1 MGSIPTIPTNIKLLQ
16 KNIIKSHLA
25 YIIGVALGD
34 GNLSNPNK
42 RAVRL
47 RITCDTKYQGIIKN
61 IIKSLK
67 IILPKNKIS
76 IVKRKGNCLD
86 ISCYSNKLESLLGWK
101 VGLGSK
107 YKQKVFVPKWIKTNK
122 KFTLL
127 CLKGLFETDGSI
139 YLDRKYKMA
148 NFITVI
154 PTLADDVMIM
164 VKKIGFK
171 PNIQFL
177 HYNYKKTKI
186 TIRVS
191 KNVENFINLTKIKK
205 I

>member
-1 MGSIPTIPTNIKLLQ
+1 MAIK
-16 KNIIKSHLA
+16 NVIKKHLT
-25 YIIGVALGD
+25 YVIGVALGD

-47 RITCDTKYQGIIKN
+47 RITCDTKYKKIIEN
-61 IIKSLK
+61 IIKSIK
-67 IILPKNKIS
+67 IILPKNKVS
-76 IVKRKGNCLD
+76 IVKREKNYID
-86 ISCYSNKLESLLGWK
+86 ISCYSNKWESLLGWK

-107 YKQKVFVPKWIKTNK
+107 YKQKISVPKWIINNK

-127 CLKGLFETDGSI
+127 CLRGLLETDGSI

-148 NFITVI
+148 NFVTII
-154 PTLADDVMIM
+154 PSLAADVMTMIE
-164 VKKIGFK
+164 KIGFK
-171 PNIQFL
+171 PNIQFFY
-177 HYNYKKTKI
+177 YNYKRTKI

-191 KNVENFINLTKIKK
+191 KDVENFINLTKVKK

>member
-1 MGSIPTIPTNIKLLQ
+1 MSAKNDIK
-16 KNIIKSHLA
+16 NHLA

-47 RITCDTKYQGIIKN
+47 RITCDTRYQGIIKN
-61 IIKSLK
+61 IIKSIK
-67 IILPKNKIS
+67 IILPKNKVS
-76 IVKRKGNCLD
+76 IVKREKNYID
-86 ISCYSNKLESLLGWK
+86 ISCYSNKWESLLGWK
-101 VGLGSK
+101 SGFGSK
-107 YKQKVFVPKWIKTNK
+107 HNQKVSVPKWIKANK

-148 NFITVI
+148 NFVTVI
-154 PTLADDVMIM
+154 PSLADDVATMT
-164 VKKIGFK
+164 KKIGFK
-171 PNIQFL
+171 PNVQFF
-177 HYNYKKTKI
+177 HYSYKKTKI
-186 TIRVS
+186 TIRIS
-191 KNVENFINLTKIKK
+191 KDVENFISLTKIKK